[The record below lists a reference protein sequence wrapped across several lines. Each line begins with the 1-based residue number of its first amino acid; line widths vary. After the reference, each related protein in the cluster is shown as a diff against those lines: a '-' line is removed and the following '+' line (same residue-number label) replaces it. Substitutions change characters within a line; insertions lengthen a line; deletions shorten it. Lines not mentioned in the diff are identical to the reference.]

1 MSLILCVE
9 TATET
14 CSIALSEDGICLKEH
29 TLDEHMRHSSALTPM
44 IKELF
49 SDTAL
54 SMADLDAVCVSD
66 GPGSYTGLRVGVTTA
81 KAICYAHNIPLIAIS
96 SLKSIA
102 HGVCKEISVD
112 YTGLIIP
119 TIDARRME
127 VYLAIYDEG
136 LNPVESAH
144 NLIYTQES
152 IQELSDR
159 YRGKSMYICGHGAQK
174 LRESDIII
182 SDQIKVYP
190 TMCNAAHLCA
200 EATEM
205 FRNEDFV
212 SSIYHKPNYY
222 KSPHV
227 TVPKHKV

>member
-14 CSIALSEDGICLKEH
+14 CSIALSQDGLCLKEH

-44 IKELF
+44 IKELL
-49 SDTAL
+49 SATAL
-54 SMADLDAVCVSD
+54 STVDLDAVCVSD

-81 KAICYAHNIPLIAIS
+81 KAMCFAHNIPLIAIS
-96 SLKSIA
+96 SLMSIA
-102 HGVCKEISVD
+102 YGVRKEISKD
-112 YTGLIIP
+112 DNALIIP

-127 VYLAIYDEG
+127 VYLAIYDHR
-136 LNPVESAH
+136 LTPIESTH

-152 IQELSDR
+152 INKLCDR
-159 YRGKSMYICGHGAQK
+159 YQGKPMYICGHGAQK
-174 LRESDIII
+174 LSESDIVL
-182 SDQIKVYP
+182 SDQITVYP
-190 TMCNAAHLCA
+190 TLCNAANLCA
-200 EATEM
+200 QAEEM
-205 FRNEDFV
+205 FHNKNFV

-222 KSPHV
+222 KAPHV